1 MMGTI
6 FDTGWAWMIGGV
18 ILAGLEIIVPGI
30 FLLWIGLG
38 ALTVGLILSI
48 APGLPFPWQALI
60 FAVSMLSSLGLGF
73 WIQRR
78 SRTTGEDS
86 FLNREMEAM
95 IGQEYIAI
103 TPFVAGRGRIKVR
116 DSSYAALSDQDIAEG
131 DLVTVIGLSDDRPRV
146 VKAPRS

>member
-1 MMGTI
+1 MIGTI
-6 FDTGWAWMIGGV
+6 FDTSWAWMIGGV
-18 ILAGLEIIVPGI
+18 ILAGLEILSNHALAGRG
-30 FLLWIGLG
+30 LLRLCDH
-38 ALTVGLILSI
+38 
-48 APGLPFPWQALI
+48 
-60 FAVSMLSSLGLGF
+60 
-73 WIQRR
+73 
-78 SRTTGEDS
+78 SRLARCGTGEAS

-116 DSSYAALSDQDIAEG
+116 DSSYAALSDDEIAEG

>member
-1 MMGTI
+1 MIGMI
-6 FDTGWAWMIGGV
+6 FDTRWAWIIGGM

-38 ALTVGLILSI
+38 ALAVGLVLSI
-48 APGLPFPWQALI
+48 VPGLPLPWQALI

-78 SRTTGEDS
+78 SRATGEDR
-86 FLNREMEAM
+86 FLNREMAAM
-95 IGQEYIAI
+95 IGQEYLAI

-116 DSSYAALSDQDIAEG
+116 DSSFAAVSDEEIAEG

-146 VKAPRS
+146 VKVPRS

>member
-1 MMGTI
+1 MIGTI
-6 FDTGWAWMIGGV
+6 FDTSWAWIIAGM
-18 ILAGLEIIVPGI
+18 ILAGLEIILPGI
-30 FLLWIGLG
+30 FLLWVGLG
-38 ALTVGLILSI
+38 ALAVGLILSI
-48 APGLPFPWQALI
+48 APGLPLPWQALV
-60 FAVSMLSSLGLGF
+60 FALSMLSSLGLGF

-78 SRTTGEDS
+78 SRATGEDS

-103 TPFVAGRGRIKVR
+103 TTFVAGRGRIKVR
-116 DSSYAALSDQDIAEG
+116 DSSYAAVSDEAIAEG